1 MNYSRYQMKSNLI
14 LLLLATFS
22 TACNSA
28 QNATPKMESSTQP
41 TVTATPVQFS
51 GQTEIATL
59 GGGCFWCVEAIY
71 QDLKGVIK
79 VESGYSGG
87 HVDNPTYREICSGL
101 TGHAEV
107 IQVTFDP
114 TIVSYEDVL
123 NIFFTVHDPTTLN
136 RQGNDSGTQYRSV
149 IYYHSEAQKATAEAV
164 KKASQE
170 IWDDPIVTEITEFD
184 KFYKAETYHQNYFK
198 DNPNQPY
205 CSIVIA
211 PKVKKFRAKYQ
222 DKLKQ

>member
-1 MNYSRYQMKSNLI
+1 MMQ
-14 LLLLATFS
+14 T
-22 TACNSA
+22 TNS
-28 QNATPKMESSTQP
+28 SQP
-41 TVTATPVQFS
+41 PTLS

-59 GGGCFWCVEAIY
+59 GGGCFWCVEIMY
-71 QDLKGVIK
+71 QDLKGVLK

-87 HVDNPTYREICSGL
+87 KIDNPTYQEICSGM

-114 TIVSYEDVL
+114 AIISYKEIL
-123 NIFFTVHDPTTLN
+123 EIFFTVHDPTTLN

-149 IYYHSEAQKATAEAV
+149 IFYHSDRQKAVAEEAKV
-164 KKASQE
+164 AAQA
-170 IWDDPIVTEITEFD
+170 IWDDPIVTEISPAVTF
-184 KFYKAETYHQNYFK
+184 FKAEVYHQNYFN

-211 PKVKKFRAKYQ
+211 PKVRKFREMYRS
-222 DKLKQ
+222 KLRV